1 MVGET
6 ILVVED
12 EGISAI
18 EIQESLESLGYYVPA
33 IAKSGNEAIQEAFAI
48 KPDLILMD
56 ITLQGDMDGIDAA
69 TIIKSFMDIPLI
81 YLTALDDME
90 TFQRMMD
97 TRATA
102 YLIKPIE
109 EATLRNNIE
118 LALKNYEMTR
128 KELEEE
134 KKAGLKDVQIFM
146 RSALPEL
153 VSKMPV
159 PERSAFLSRF
169 MRLFEQNMK
178 PLFTNFA
185 REYSQKP
192 YDELDDNEKMK
203 IYLSWISQLYE
214 NLGFKV
220 QTRSRANRGIMTV
233 KKCSWAP
240 SKPHDI
246 FLCLICQSI
255 MKLTYSWTNLP
266 GTVESEPTTGIL
278 QSVCKFDYNM
288 EI

>member
-1 MVGET
+1 
-6 ILVVED
+6 
-12 EGISAI
+12 
-18 EIQESLESLGYYVPA
+18 
-33 IAKSGNEAIQEAFAI
+33 
-48 KPDLILMD
+48 
-56 ITLQGDMDGIDAA
+56 
-69 TIIKSFMDIPLI
+69 
-81 YLTALDDME
+81 ME

-192 YDELDDNEKMK
+192 YDELDDDEKMK